1 MQHVPHHVA
10 DSVDELVAGAQ
21 TRTPLR
27 HDDSKS
33 GALFEAVTI
42 DGARFVLKHMRRA
55 DDWIM
60 RATGDLACRPIL
72 VWESGL
78 LDGVPDCIDHAIVG
92 AARTDGDGGALLMR
106 DVSAELVPPG
116 HEPLALT
123 QHLRFLDHMARM
135 HAVFWGWRDSV
146 GLTPLPS
153 RYLEFCPQVAD
164 VESEQA
170 TGAEIPRLIGEG
182 WRAFPARAPRAA
194 EVVLPLLADPGPLLR
209 ALEAMP
215 QTLVHGDW
223 KAGNLGVTADGRT
236 LLLDWATP
244 GAAPACSDLAWYLA
258 LNTRRLPQRKED
270 AIVAYQH
277 ALERHG
283 VATHSW
289 FGAQVA
295 LCLLGALVQF
305 GWEKALGDDAEL
317 AWWERRAVAAAPLV
331 GV

>member
-1 MQHVPHHVA
+1 MQNAPHHVA
-10 DSVDELVAGAQ
+10 DSVEELVAGAQ
-21 TRTPLR
+21 VRTPLR

-42 DGARFVLKHMRRA
+42 DGTRFVLKHVRRA

-72 VWESGL
+72 VWEHGV
-78 LDGVPDCIDHAIVG
+78 LDRVPDRIDHTIVG
-92 AARTDGDGGALLMR
+92 AARTGDDAGAVLMR
-106 DVSAELVPPG
+106 DVSADLVAPG
-116 HEPLALT
+116 HEPFTLP

-135 HAVFWGWRDSV
+135 HAAFWGWRDTV

-153 RYLEFCPQVAD
+153 RYLEFCPHVAD
-164 VESEQA
+164 VESERT
-170 TGAEIPRLIGEG
+170 TGADVPRLIGEG
-182 WRAFPARAPRAA
+182 WRAFPTRAPRAA
-194 EVVLPLLADPGPLLR
+194 DVVLPLLADPEPLVS
-209 ALEAMP
+209 ALEATP

-244 GAAPACSDLAWYLA
+244 GVAPPCSDLAWYLA

-270 AIVAYQH
+270 AIVTYQH

-283 VATHSW
+283 IATHPW
-289 FGAQVA
+289 FGAQMA

-317 AWWERRAVAAAPLV
+317 AWWEHQAITATPLLS
-331 GV
+331 